1 MIRKNSKVVSL
12 FLAVIMVLSL
22 PLSVYAAAS
31 TATFSVSTALGR
43 NEMMTRGWKGTNVK
57 SNEVYFD
64 VNLSN
69 KKIKSITV
77 KIGTSTS
84 SGTIVGNTMHLEN
97 IDTGCKGSNEWKGGN
112 NTSVV
117 FNTKNSDFVSQI
129 ADGTYKLWYEGTVIS
144 NTLGNPIF
152 NIPDSEAIRGYKGSE
167 IKLVIEYE

>member
-1 MIRKNSKVVSL
+1 MVSKCKKITSL
-12 FLAVIMVLSL
+12 VLAVIMILSL

-43 NEMMTRGWKGTNVK
+43 NEMMTHGWQGTKVK
-57 SNEVYFD
+57 SNEVYFK
-64 VNLSN
+64 VNLTN
-69 KKIKSITV
+69 KKIKNITV
-77 KIGTSTS
+77 KIGSSTS
-84 SGTIVGNTMHLEN
+84 SGTIIGDTMHLEN
-97 IDTGCKGSNEWKGGN
+97 MDTGCEGITEWKGGN

-117 FNTKNSDFVSQI
+117 FNAKNSDFVDEF
-129 ADGTYKLWYEGTVIS
+129 ANGTYKLWYEGTVIS